1 MDSPSYTRVYEGGSM
16 MSNTFTDWAIDQA
29 IDRAMEKVADLQA
42 QGKILN
48 DDEVDALT
56 NKEFEQVMKENHGAS

>member
-1 MDSPSYTRVYEGGSM
+1 M
-16 MSNTFTDWAIDQA
+16 MSNAFTDWAIDQA

>member
-1 MDSPSYTRVYEGGSM
+1 M
-16 MSNTFTDWAIDQA
+16 MSNLFTDWAVDQA
-29 IDRAMEKVADLQA
+29 IDRAMEKVEDLQA

-56 NKEFEQVMKENHGAS
+56 NKEFDEVMKEVHDAS

>member
-1 MDSPSYTRVYEGGSM
+1 M
-16 MSNTFTDWAIDQA
+16 MSNLFTDWAVDQA
-29 IDRAMEKVADLQA
+29 IDRAMEKVEDLQA

-56 NKEFEQVMKENHGAS
+56 NKEFNEVMKEAHDAS